1 MTTTDVATAPAAA
14 VPSVADPRA
23 WTPQQANLMVFAG
36 LATVNAQ
43 SGQIMLVDPGVA
55 EAFLQVVARTGLDPF
70 AKQIHAVRFGGKYQ
84 IVVGIDGFRL
94 IAQRSLQY
102 GGQTKIEW
110 LRADGSDE
118 GRWVSAWVP
127 ALWGGGKGDKPL
139 AARVGIMRKGFSEP
153 LYTVVTWD
161 EFGGTSGNWASKP
174 AHMLAIRAESH
185 ALRRAFPNDLSG
197 IYTPEDFED
206 GHAEDNAVE
215 DPRIAQVE
223 TVDNVDELNRLR
235 FLWQSEGKLTEALF
249 TAMAT
254 RAGVLRTQPQTPA
267 GDADEP
273 QAAPVDPDPAPTPQ
287 TAAERPGHWFDPTTQ
302 SWVRNSA
309 YPDDPTY
316 TGPACPQCDG
326 RHDLSVHDA

>member
-1 MTTTDVATAPAAA
+1 MTTTDVATVPAAA

-36 LATVNAQ
+36 LATVNNGT
-43 SGQIMLVDPGVA
+43 GQIMLVDPGVA

-70 AKQIHAVRFGGKYQ
+70 AKQIYAVRFGGKYQ

-94 IAQRSLQY
+94 IAQRSQQY
-102 GGQTKIEW
+102 AGQTKIEW

-127 ALWGGGKGDKPL
+127 ALWGGNKGDKPL
-139 AARVGIMRKGFSEP
+139 AARVGIMRKGFTEP

-206 GHAEDNAVE
+206 GHAAVE
-215 DPRIAQVE
+215 GEADPRIAQVE
-223 TVDNVDELNRLR
+223 AVDNVDELNRLR
-235 FLWQSEGKLTEALF
+235 FLWQSEGKLTEDLF
-249 TAMAT
+249 VAMAT
-254 RAGVLRTQPQTPA
+254 RAGVLRAGQQEATQEAEPAVEVSTDPEPSPTPETPAQHRYDPERQQWTPA
-267 GDADEP
+267 G
-273 QAAPVDPDPAPTPQ
+273 VC
-287 TAAERPGHWFDPTTQ
+287 
-302 SWVRNSA
+302 
-309 YPDDPTY
+309 
-316 TGPACPQCDG
+316 PACGGD
-326 RHDLSVHDA
+326 HDPSEHDA

>member
-1 MTTTDVATAPAAA
+1 MTTTDVATVPTAA

-36 LATVNAQ
+36 LATVNNGT
-43 SGQIMLVDPGVA
+43 GQIMLVDPGVA

-70 AKQIHAVRFGGKYQ
+70 AKQIYAVRFGGKYQ

-94 IAQRSLQY
+94 IAQRSQQY
-102 GGQTKIEW
+102 AGQTKIEW

-127 ALWGGGKGDKPL
+127 ALWGGNKGDKPL
-139 AARVGIMRKGFSEP
+139 AARVGIMRKGFTEP
-153 LYTVVTWD
+153 LITVVTWD

-206 GHAEDNAVE
+206 GHAEVEGEE
-215 DPRIAQVE
+215 DPRIAQIESV
-223 TVDNVDELNRLR
+223 TDVDELNRLR
-235 FLWQSEGKLTEALF
+235 FLWQSEGKLTEDLF
-249 TAMAT
+249 VAMAT
-254 RAGVLRTQPQTPA
+254 RAGVLRAQPQEATEET
-267 GDADEP
+267 GIVD
-273 QAAPVDPDPAPTPQ
+273 AAPVDQETVPKPETPAQHRYDPERQEWA
-287 TAAERPGHWFDPTTQ
+287 TAG
-302 SWVRNSA
+302 VC
-309 YPDDPTY
+309 
-316 TGPACPQCDG
+316 PACGGD
-326 RHDLSVHDA
+326 HDPSEHDA

>member
-1 MTTTDVATAPAAA
+1 MTTTDVATVPTAA
-14 VPSVADPRA
+14 VPTVADPRA

-36 LATVNAQ
+36 LATVNAS

-70 AKQIHAVRFGGKYQ
+70 AKQVYAVRFGGKYQ

-94 IAQRSLQY
+94 IAQRSSQY
-102 GGQTKIEW
+102 AGQTAVEW

-127 ALWGGGKGDKPL
+127 ALWGGNRNDKPL
-139 AARVGIMRKGFSEP
+139 AARVGIRRQGFAEP

-206 GHAEDNAVE
+206 GHAEDTAVE
-215 DPRIAQVE
+215 DPRLAEVEAVGSVEELDRLRWLWKNEGTLTEGLYTSMLTRVGVIRAQQAQATAGEPE
-223 TVDNVDELNRLR
+223 TVEVAPVESDVA
-235 FLWQSEGKLTEALF
+235 SA
-249 TAMAT
+249 
-254 RAGVLRTQPQTPA
+254 PQTGA
-267 GDADEP
+267 QGCMVCGGDHDE
-273 QAAPVDPDPAPTPQ
+273 
-287 TAAERPGHWFDPTTQ
+287 
-302 SWVRNSA
+302 
-309 YPDDPTY
+309 
-316 TGPACPQCDG
+316 
-326 RHDLSVHDA
+326 SVHDA

>member
-1 MTTTDVATAPAAA
+1 MTSTDLAPTQGAA

-36 LATVNAQ
+36 LATVNAS

-70 AKQIHAVRFGGKYQ
+70 AKQIYAVRFGGKYQ

-94 IAQRSLQY
+94 IAQRSQQY
-102 GGQTKIEW
+102 AGQTKIEW
-110 LRADGSDE
+110 LRADGTDE

-127 ALWGGGKGDKPL
+127 ALWGGSKGDKPL
-139 AARVGIMRKGFSEP
+139 AARVGIMRKGFTEP

-161 EFGGTSGNWASKP
+161 EFGGTTGNWASKP

-223 TVDNVDELNRLR
+223 AVTDVDELNRLR

-249 TAMAT
+249 VAMAT
-254 RAGVLRTQPQTPA
+254 RAGVLRAGQQEAVQEAEPVAVPCVDPEPATTPEAPAQHRYDPEAKQWTPA
-267 GDADEP
+267 GSCPVCGGYHDA
-273 QAAPVDPDPAPTPQ
+273 
-287 TAAERPGHWFDPTTQ
+287 
-302 SWVRNSA
+302 
-309 YPDDPTY
+309 
-316 TGPACPQCDG
+316 
-326 RHDLSVHDA
+326 SVHDA